1 MRIELKMTNVKNQK
15 TALVAIA
22 AIAALIVVSTI
33 AIGNGRVASAAETTT
48 VTKTVNNTGVN
59 VQTDTNQKQNCQ
71 TVGGYS
77 GIADSCKADS
87 TDKVDQSG
95 GTLKK

>member
-1 MRIELKMTNVKNQK
+1 MTNIKNQK

-33 AIGNGRVASAAETTT
+33 AMGNGRAALAAETTT
-48 VTKTVNNTGVN
+48 VTKHLNNTGVN
-59 VQTDTNQKQNCQ
+59 VQTDTDQKENCQ

-77 GIADSCKADS
+77 GIADSCKANS
-87 TDKVDQSG
+87 NDKVDQSG